1 MARLVDHD
9 SDRAVFRQ
17 LADILRERILSGD
30 LAPGARLP
38 SEPDLCQEHGIGRD
52 SVRDAMAILRGEG
65 LIVTEPRIGSR
76 VREIRER
83 QIVTLAP
90 GERAWTKMPTAE
102 ERRELKLPEGTPL
115 IIVQRADGTEE
126 TFAGDRHAIEPE
138 APA

>member
-9 SDRAVFRQ
+9 SDRAIFRQ
-17 LADILRERILSGD
+17 LADILRERILSGE

-52 SVRDAMAILRGEG
+52 SVRDAMAVLRGEG

-76 VREIRER
+76 VREIHER
-83 QIVTLAP
+83 KIVTLGP

-102 ERRELKLPEGTPL
+102 ERKTLKLPEG
-115 IIVQRADGTEE
+115 
-126 TFAGDRHAIEPE
+126 
-138 APA
+138 